1 MCGHSAFVGQPI
13 GSGRSE
19 RFELGGGQFF
29 HDCGVHA
36 IDDLIALAYDLAWF
50 WKIDPE
56 QMMARPLDL
65 ILESLSHAQRINQS
79 QQVQ

>member
-1 MCGHSAFVGQPI
+1 M
-13 GSGRSE
+13 
-19 RFELGGGQFF
+19 GGGRFF

-36 IDDLIALAYDLAWF
+36 VADLIALAYDLAWF